1 MSKRDP
7 LDPKNVTTTKF
18 QISTDELHARMEKQK
33 AIHLEPVRQATALLE
48 AALDKVMTGLGVD
61 VTQSPESI
69 HMQQEFLGIEVME
82 HTDERA
88 PKLNGFFVFVRK
100 GEDMIPYGWVGAARI
115 NSNGECFVDIQTFQD
130 NRLEETGGI
139 KIV

>member
-1 MSKRDP
+1 MSRKDP

-18 QISTDELHARMEKQK
+18 QISEDELHARMEKQK
-33 AIHLEPVRQATALLE
+33 EIHLDPVRQATALLE
-48 AALDKVMTGLGVD
+48 AALDKVMVSLGVD

-69 HMQQEFLGIEVME
+69 HMQQEFLGIEIME

-100 GEDMIPYGWVGAARI
+100 GEDLVPHSWIGAARI
-115 NSNGECFVDIQTFQD
+115 NSSGECFVDIQTFED
-130 NRLEETGGI
+130 NRLQETGGI
-139 KIV
+139 KLI